1 MLFIAA
7 TLTLTNGISFGHDIV
22 PTRFIAFV
30 ATVFFL
36 CERVKATHDIIRVV
50 NIIAQALRA
59 EATDIFFLFLFINP
73 KSKSLFEHCIYP
85 SDKLLIIYCSYI
97 VFQIFFVDRLNLFQ
111 YYTTAE
117 IVKIVNRLIDRC
129 GTRNPYRVAK
139 ELGINIIYR
148 NFDKQRGAYKVI
160 LKNRFIFLK
169 SGMHPV
175 VEQIVL
181 WHEIGHDILHRQEAV
196 AAGGF
201 KEFNIFDMREN
212 RMEYEANIFAS
223 QASLPDDTILEYIEN
238 GYDIQQIARAM
249 SSDINLIALKVD
261 TLIAQGY
268 QLRKQDHRNDF
279 LKYNHKI

>member
-1 MLFIAA
+1 M
-7 TLTLTNGISFGHDIV
+7 G
-22 PTRFIAFV
+22 
-30 ATVFFL
+30 
-36 CERVKATHDIIRVV
+36 
-50 NIIAQALRA
+50 
-59 EATDIFFLFLFINP
+59 
-73 KSKSLFEHCIYP
+73 
-85 SDKLLIIYCSYI
+85 
-97 VFQIFFVDRLNLFQ
+97 

-117 IVKIVNRLIDRC
+117 IVKIVNKLIDRC
-129 GTRNPYRVAK
+129 GTRDPYKVAK
-139 ELGINIIYR
+139 ELGINVIYR

-160 LKNRFIFLK
+160 LKNRFVFLK
-169 SGMHPV
+169 NGMHPV

-196 AAGGF
+196 AVGGF

-249 SSDINLIALKVD
+249 CSDINLIALKVD

-268 QLRKQDHRNDF
+268 QLRKQEHQNNF
-279 LKYNHKI
+279 LKYSKKI

>member
-1 MLFIAA
+1 M
-7 TLTLTNGISFGHDIV
+7 G
-22 PTRFIAFV
+22 
-30 ATVFFL
+30 
-36 CERVKATHDIIRVV
+36 
-50 NIIAQALRA
+50 
-59 EATDIFFLFLFINP
+59 
-73 KSKSLFEHCIYP
+73 
-85 SDKLLIIYCSYI
+85 
-97 VFQIFFVDRLNLFQ
+97 

-117 IVKIVNRLIDRC
+117 IVKIVNKLIDRC
-129 GTRNPYRVAK
+129 GTRDPYKVAK

-148 NFDKQRGAYKVI
+148 NFDK
-160 LKNRFIFLK
+160 KNRFVFLK
-169 SGMHPV
+169 NGMHPV

-181 WHEIGHDILHRQEAV
+181 WHEIGHDVLHRQEAV
-196 AAGGF
+196 AVGGF

-268 QLRKQDHRNDF
+268 QLRKQEHQNDF
-279 LKYNHKI
+279 LKYNHKV

>member
-1 MLFIAA
+1 M
-7 TLTLTNGISFGHDIV
+7 G
-22 PTRFIAFV
+22 
-30 ATVFFL
+30 
-36 CERVKATHDIIRVV
+36 
-50 NIIAQALRA
+50 
-59 EATDIFFLFLFINP
+59 
-73 KSKSLFEHCIYP
+73 
-85 SDKLLIIYCSYI
+85 
-97 VFQIFFVDRLNLFQ
+97 

-169 SGMHPV
+169 NGMHPV

-223 QASLPDDTILEYIEN
+223 QASLPDDTILEYIKN

-249 SSDINLIALKVD
+249 CSDINLIALKVD

>member
-1 MLFIAA
+1 M
-7 TLTLTNGISFGHDIV
+7 G
-22 PTRFIAFV
+22 
-30 ATVFFL
+30 
-36 CERVKATHDIIRVV
+36 
-50 NIIAQALRA
+50 
-59 EATDIFFLFLFINP
+59 
-73 KSKSLFEHCIYP
+73 
-85 SDKLLIIYCSYI
+85 
-97 VFQIFFVDRLNLFQ
+97 

-117 IVKIVNRLIDRC
+117 IVKIVNKLIDRC
-129 GTRNPYRVAK
+129 GTRDPYKVAK

-160 LKNRFIFLK
+160 LKNRFVFLK
-169 SGMHPV
+169 NGMHPV

-181 WHEIGHDILHRQEAV
+181 WHEIGHDVLHRQEAV
-196 AAGGF
+196 AVGGF

-249 SSDINLIALKVD
+249 CSDINLIALKVD

-268 QLRKQDHRNDF
+268 ASYNGYIKKLLGLIFILSDDF
-279 LKYNHKI
+279 SVFEAKDNRDSDLLMCFTYHTHNVYLKDREITDFE